1 MLLTNSAG
9 GWRSMGFSLYLK
21 KRLGNFL
28 LEVSW
33 EMDNELLVLFG
44 PSGAG
49 KSLTLQM
56 IAGLIEPDE
65 GFIYSG
71 KRILFDRAKSI
82 HIPPQQ
88 RSLGYVF
95 QDRVAFPHMTVRENI
110 AYGLRNGRKAD
121 REHKVNEMIN
131 LFHLEMIARKYPS
144 EISGGQ
150 KQRVTLA
157 RALIGRPDA
166 LLLDE
171 PFSALDTVLRTEMR
185 ELLRYIRQHFNT
197 PIILVTHDIQEAY
210 SMADK
215 VVIYSSGRISQIGTP
230 GEIFQ
235 DSSNLDED
243 LHNLPPLT
251 APASELV
258 FP

>member
-1 MLLTNSAG
+1 
-9 GWRSMGFSLYLK
+9 
-21 KRLGNFL
+21 
-28 LEVSW
+28 
-33 EMDNELLVLFG
+33 MDNELLVLFG
-44 PSGAG
+44 SSGAG

-56 IAGLIEPDE
+56 IAGLIEPDD

-71 KRILFDRAKSI
+71 TKTLFDKGAATN
-82 HIPPQQ
+82 IPPQQ

-110 AYGLRNGRKAD
+110 AYGLRNGQKAERERKV
-121 REHKVNEMIN
+121 KEMIN
-131 LFHLEMIARKYPS
+131 QFHLEAVEHKYPG

-185 ELLRYIRQHFNT
+185 ALLRYIRHHFNT
-197 PIILVTHDIQEAY
+197 PIILVTHDVLEAY

-215 VVIYSSGRISQIGTP
+215 VVVYSAGKIVQTGTP
-230 GEIFQ
+230 EQVFQ
-235 DSSNLDED
+235 GSSNPDVD
-243 LHNLPPLT
+243 LFLALNYPI
-251 APASELV
+251 LV
-258 FP
+258 GHH

>member
-1 MLLTNSAG
+1 
-9 GWRSMGFSLYLK
+9 MGFSLNLK
-21 KRLGNFL
+21 KRFANFML
-28 LEVSW
+28 DVSW

-71 KRILFDRAKSI
+71 EKVLFDRASAVN
-82 HIPPQQ
+82 IPPQK
-88 RSLGYVF
+88 RSIGYVF
-95 QDRVAFPHMTVRENI
+95 QDRVAFPHMTVKENI
-110 AYGLRNGRKAD
+110 AYGLTNGQKTD
-121 REHKVNEMIN
+121 KKCKVNEMIE
-131 LFHLEMIARKYPS
+131 LFHLERIAKKYPG

-171 PFSALDTVLRTEMR
+171 PFSALDSVLRTEMR
-185 ELLRYIRQHFNT
+185 QLLRYIRKGFNT

-215 VVIYSSGRISQIGTP
+215 VVVYSGGRIAQIGTP
-230 GEIFQ
+230 TEIFQ
-235 DSSNLDED
+235 SSSKPDAD
-243 LHNLPPLT
+243 LNDLPPLA
-251 APASELV
+251 APPLDLV

>member
-1 MLLTNSAG
+1 MLPINSAR
-9 GWRSMGFSLYLK
+9 GWYSMGFSLYVK

-28 LEVSW
+28 LDVSW

-65 GFIYSG
+65 GFIHSG
-71 KRILFDRAKSI
+71 KKILFDRESAVN
-82 HIPPQQ
+82 IPPQK
-88 RSLGYVF
+88 RSVGYVF
-95 QDRVAFPHMTVRENI
+95 QDRVAFPHMTVKGNI
-110 AYGLRNGRKAD
+110 AYGLTNGQKAD

-131 LFHLEMIARKYPS
+131 QFHLERVAHKYPG

-166 LLLDE
+166 ILLDE
-171 PFSALDTVLRTEMR
+171 PFSALDSVLRTEMR
-185 ELLRYIRQHFNT
+185 KLVQYIRQHFNT
-197 PIILVTHDIQEAY
+197 PIILVTHDIQDAY

-215 VVIYSSGRISQIGTP
+215 VVVYSGGRIAQIGTP
-230 GEIFQ
+230 TEIFQ
-235 DSSNLDED
+235 SSSNPYED
-243 LHNLPPLT
+243 LDGLPPLIV
-251 APASELV
+251 PPPELV

>member
-1 MLLTNSAG
+1 LLD
-9 GWRSMGFSLYLK
+9 
-21 KRLGNFL
+21 
-28 LEVSW
+28 VSW

-65 GFIYSG
+65 GFIFSG
-71 KRILFDRAKSI
+71 KKILFDRTTAI
-82 HIPPQQ
+82 NIPPQQ

-110 AYGLRNGRKAD
+110 DYGLINGHKVD
-121 REHKVNEMIN
+121 RERKVSEMIK
-131 LFHLEMIARKYPS
+131 LFHLEGLESKYPG
-144 EISGGQ
+144 EMSGGQ

-185 ELLRYIRQHFNT
+185 QLLHYIRQQFNT
-197 PIILVTHDIQEAY
+197 PIILVTHDMLEAY

-215 VVIYSSGRISQIGTP
+215 VVVYSGGQVVQIGTP
-230 GEIFQ
+230 TQIFGGA
-235 DSSNLDED
+235 SNPDVD
-243 LHNLPPLT
+243 LFLALNYPILMAHR
-251 APASELV
+251 
-258 FP
+258 

>member
-1 MLLTNSAG
+1 
-9 GWRSMGFSLYLK
+9 MGFSLYLK

-28 LEVSW
+28 LDVSW
-33 EMDNELLVLFG
+33 DMDNEMLVLFG

-65 GFIYSG
+65 GFVYSG
-71 KRILFDRAKSI
+71 KKILFDRAKAI

-110 AYGLRNGRKAD
+110 AYGLTNGRKAD
-121 REHKVNEMIN
+121 KERKVNEMIN
-131 LFHLEMIARKYPS
+131 LFHLEMIARKHPG

-171 PFSALDTVLRTEMR
+171 PFSALDSVLRTEMR
-185 ELLRYIRQHFNT
+185 ELLRYIRQQFNT

-215 VVIYSSGRISQIGTP
+215 VVVYSSGRIAQIGTP
-230 GEIFQ
+230 NEIFQ
-235 DSSNLDED
+235 SSSNLDAD
-243 LHNLPPLT
+243 LQNLPPLT
-251 APASELV
+251 APPPELV

>member
-1 MLLTNSAG
+1 
-9 GWRSMGFSLYLK
+9 MGFSLYLK
-21 KRLGNFL
+21 KRFDNFL
-28 LEVSW
+28 LDVSW

-44 PSGAG
+44 PSGSG

-71 KRILFDRAKSI
+71 KKILFDRKAATN
-82 HIPPQQ
+82 IPPQQ

-95 QDRVAFPHMTVRENI
+95 QDRVAFPHMTVRDNI
-110 AYGLRNGRKAD
+110 AYGLINGQRQDRKQ
-121 REHKVNEMIN
+121 KVKGMIS
-131 LFHLEMIARKYPS
+131 LFHLEGLEQKYPG

-185 ELLRYIRQHFNT
+185 QLLHYIRQQFNT
-197 PIILVTHDIQEAY
+197 PIILVTHDMLEAY

-215 VVIYSSGRISQIGTP
+215 VVVYDSGKVAQIGTP
-230 GEIFQ
+230 TQIFHS
-235 DSSNLDED
+235 DSNPDVD
-243 LHNLPPLT
+243 LFLALNYPILMAHR
-251 APASELV
+251 
-258 FP
+258 

>member
-1 MLLTNSAG
+1 
-9 GWRSMGFSLYLK
+9 MGFSLYLK
-21 KRLGNFL
+21 KRFGNFL
-28 LEVSW
+28 LDVSW

-71 KRILFDRAKSI
+71 KKTLFDKASTI
-82 HIPPQQ
+82 NIPPQQ
-88 RSLGYVF
+88 RSVGYVF
-95 QDRVAFPHMTVRENI
+95 QDRVAFPHMTMKENI
-110 AYGLRNGRKAD
+110 AYGLTNGRKAD
-121 REHKVNEMIN
+121 KEHKVNEMIN
-131 LFHLEMIARKYPS
+131 LFHLEMVAHKYPG
-144 EISGGQ
+144 EVSGGQ

-185 ELLRYIRQHFNT
+185 QLLRYIRQHFNT
-197 PIILVTHDIQEAY
+197 PIILVTHDMQEAY

-215 VVIYSSGRISQIGTP
+215 VVVYSSGRITDIGTP
-230 GEIFQ
+230 TEIFQ
-235 DSSNLDED
+235 SSSNPDVD
-243 LHNLPPLT
+243 LYDLPPLT
-251 APASELV
+251 VPPSELV

>member
-1 MLLTNSAG
+1 MLPTSSAR
-9 GWRSMGFSLYLK
+9 GWYSMGFSLCLK
-21 KRLGNFL
+21 KRFGNFL
-28 LEVSW
+28 LDVSW

-65 GFIYSG
+65 GFIHSG
-71 KRILFDRAKSI
+71 KKILFDRASAVN
-82 HIPPQQ
+82 IPPQK
-88 RSLGYVF
+88 RSVGYVF
-95 QDRVAFPHMTVRENI
+95 QDRVAFPHMTVKGNI
-110 AYGLRNGRKAD
+110 AYGLTNGQKAD
-121 REHKVNEMIN
+121 KERKVNEMIS
-131 LFHLEMIARKYPS
+131 LFHLERVAHKYPG

-166 LLLDE
+166 ILLDE
-171 PFSALDTVLRTEMR
+171 PFSALDSVLRTEMR
-185 ELLRYIRQHFNT
+185 KLVQYIRQHFNT
-197 PIILVTHDIQEAY
+197 PIILVTHDIQDAY

-215 VVIYSSGRISQIGTP
+215 VVVYSGGRIAQIGTP
-230 GEIFQ
+230 TEIFQ
-235 DSSNLDED
+235 SSSNPYED
-243 LHNLPPLT
+243 LDGLPPLV
-251 APASELV
+251 APPSELV

>member
-1 MLLTNSAG
+1 
-9 GWRSMGFSLYLK
+9 MGFSVCLK

-28 LEVSW
+28 LDVSW

-56 IAGLIEPDE
+56 IAGLIEPDD

-71 KRILFDRAKSI
+71 SKILFDKKAAIS
-82 HIPPQQ
+82 IPPQQ

-110 AYGLRNGRKAD
+110 AYGLKNGQKAE
-121 REHKVNEMIN
+121 REHKVKEMIDQ
-131 LFHLEMIARKYPS
+131 FHLQTVAHKYPG

-185 ELLRYIRQHFNT
+185 ELLRYIWQHFNT
-197 PIILVTHDIQEAY
+197 PIILVTHDLLEAY

-215 VVIYSSGRISQIGTP
+215 VVVYSAGKIVQTGTP
-230 GEIFQ
+230 AQVFQ
-235 DSSNLDED
+235 VSSNPDVD
-243 LHNLPPLT
+243 LFLALNYPI
-251 APASELV
+251 LV
-258 FP
+258 AHH

>member
-1 MLLTNSAG
+1 
-9 GWRSMGFSLYLK
+9 MGFSVCLK
-21 KRLGNFL
+21 KRFGHFILDI
-28 LEVSW
+28 SW

-65 GFIYSG
+65 GFIHSG
-71 KRILFDRAKSI
+71 KKVLFDRESCVNIA
-82 HIPPQQ
+82 PQK
-88 RSLGYVF
+88 RSVGYMF
-95 QDRVAFPHMTVRENI
+95 QDRVAFPHMTVKENI
-110 AYGLRNGRKAD
+110 AYGLTNGYKAEKE
-121 REHKVNEMIN
+121 RKVNEMIS
-131 LFHLEMIARKYPS
+131 LFHLERVAQKYPG

-171 PFSALDTVLRTEMR
+171 PFSALDTVLRNEMR
-185 ELLRYIRQHFNT
+185 QLLRYIRQQFNT

-215 VVIYSSGRISQIGTP
+215 VVVYSGGRIAQIGAPT
-230 GEIFQ
+230 EIFQ
-235 DSSNLDED
+235 SPSSADED
-243 LHNLPPLT
+243 LNDLRSLIVPP
-251 APASELV
+251 SDLV